1 MIGQAISLVV
11 SRTQLNLTFISTG
24 DNMSNTQVNNTQVIK
39 DFVDRH
45 SGNFTDDVID
55 MINER
60 LTEVFNDEGISDY
73 DIQADIADTL
83 MKRIGENLQTNP
95 EEWI

>member
-1 MIGQAISLVV
+1 
-11 SRTQLNLTFISTG
+11 
-24 DNMSNTQVNNTQVIK
+24 MSNTQVNNTQVIK
-39 DFVDRH
+39 NFVDRH

-73 DIQADIADTL
+73 DIQADIADEL
-83 MKRIGENLQTNP
+83 MKSIGKNLQINP

>member
-1 MIGQAISLVV
+1 M
-11 SRTQLNLTFISTG
+11 FISTG

>member
-1 MIGQAISLVV
+1 M
-11 SRTQLNLTFISTG
+11 TQQLDLFEDKDQT
-24 DNMSNTQVNNTQVIK
+24 VK
-39 DFVDRH
+39 DFVDSH

-60 LTEVFNDEGISDY
+60 LTEVFNDEGLDDY
-73 DIQADIADTL
+73 DTMADIADAL
-83 MKRIGENLQTNP
+83 MKRVGQNLQLTP

>member
-1 MIGQAISLVV
+1 MQLSLM
-11 SRTQLNLTFISTG
+11 FISTG

-45 SGNFTDDVID
+45 SCNFTDDVID

-95 EEWI
+95 EEWV

>member
-1 MIGQAISLVV
+1 M
-11 SRTQLNLTFISTG
+11 FISTG

-39 DFVDRH
+39 DFIDRH
-45 SGNFTDDVID
+45 SYNFTDDVID

-73 DIQADIADTL
+73 DIQADIADEL
-83 MKRIGENLQTNP
+83 MKSVGKNLQTNP
-95 EEWI
+95 EEWV

>member
-1 MIGQAISLVV
+1 MIGQAILLVV
-11 SRTQLNLTFISTG
+11 SRMQLSLMFISTG
-24 DNMSNTQVNNTQVIK
+24 DNMSNTQVNNS
-39 DFVDRH
+39 H
-45 SGNFTDDVID
+45 SCNFTDDVID

-95 EEWI
+95 EEWV

>member
-1 MIGQAISLVV
+1 MQLSLM
-11 SRTQLNLTFISTG
+11 FISTG

-39 DFVDRH
+39 DFVDSH
-45 SGNFTDDVID
+45 SCNFTDDVID

-95 EEWI
+95 EEWV

>member
-1 MIGQAISLVV
+1 
-11 SRTQLNLTFISTG
+11 
-24 DNMSNTQVNNTQVIK
+24 
-39 DFVDRH
+39 
-45 SGNFTDDVID
+45 

-95 EEWI
+95 EEWV